1 MIRIED
7 MKFSLEQIARG
18 EVLLLT
24 GISPIKEF
32 IDGKATDQILGFR
45 YQCVCPQNKF
55 EHISIKVEEKTPSI
69 SAEMVEENGTLKVSP
84 VNFEA
89 KFYRDKNGTY
99 QLTAKAEKIEVIS

>member
-7 MKFSLEQIARG
+7 MKFSLEQIAKS
-18 EVLLLT
+18 EALFLT
-24 GISPIKEF
+24 GVSPIKEF
-32 IDGKATDQILGFR
+32 VDGKATNRVLGFR

-55 EHISIKVEEKTPSI
+55 EHISIKVEEKTPSV
-69 SAEMVEENGTLKVSP
+69 SAEMIEENGTLKITP

-99 QLTAKAEKIEVIS
+99 QLTAKADKIEVIL